1 VRILAIPQ
9 ILDFGIRSNM
19 NQQEKDFVIDVVN
32 ISAFNNVLEDWC
44 NVKKNS
50 HNRYAGLLKVWFD
63 EDDDGDSH
71 DYKAINPSVIWK
83 SIQSICVDNFEG
95 LDEEVEKRILLANKR
110 LDASILEHEDILAI
124 FSVAFFEEVQ

>member
-1 VRILAIPQ
+1 
-9 ILDFGIRSNM
+9 M

-32 ISAFNNVLEDWC
+32 VAAFNGVLNDWC

-71 DYKAINPSVIWK
+71 EYKTINPSVIWK
-83 SIQSICVDNFEG
+83 SVQSICVGVDSFEG
-95 LDEEVEKRILLANKR
+95 LDEETEKRILLANKR
-110 LDASILEHEDILAI
+110 LDASVLEHEDILAI
-124 FSVAFFEEVQ
+124 FQIALFEEVQ